1 MTTQEI
7 TNNYYYEHSFEF
19 QDTLIQLWIHKTKD
33 EVCFYEKSTG
43 VIVPFDEKE
52 VHAIKNILHTVENSF
67 FKRRIS
73 KEKTINDY

>member
-19 QDTLIQLWIHKTKD
+19 QDTLIQLWVHKTKN
-33 EVCFYEKSTG
+33 EICLHEKSTG
-43 VIVPFDEKE
+43 MIVPLDEKE
-52 VHAIKNILHTVENSF
+52 IHAIKNIIHTVENSF

-73 KEKTINDY
+73 KEK

>member
-7 TNNYYYEHSFEF
+7 TNDYYYEHSFEF
-19 QDTLIQLWIHKTKD
+19 QDTLIQLWIHKTKN
-33 EVCFYEKSTG
+33 EVCFYEKLTG
-43 VIVPFDEKE
+43 VIVPLDEKE

-73 KEKTINDY
+73 KEK